1 MAVATSAIV
10 AGTTALVGAGLSFA
24 TASKERKLAEK
35 AQQDAKL
42 AFQKADKM
50 LDVNYMEQLSIN
62 KAPYEAQQEAANV
75 QAAMLIDKA
84 GESDR
89 GVQATAGNIL
99 AKANQANEK
108 VRNQQI
114 KDLERLETAVAKEDA
129 ALAAKKSELQLD
141 VAAGAQG
148 VAQDARLRQT
158 QANQAG
164 IEGLSAGLESFGS
177 EEVVGLFNREP

>member
-1 MAVATSAIV
+1 MAVATAAIV
-10 AGTTALVGAGLSFA
+10 AGTTAVVGAGLSFA

-35 AQQDAKL
+35 AQADAKI
-42 AFQKADKM
+42 AFDKADKM

-75 QAAMLIDKA
+75 QAAQMIDAA

-99 AKANQANEK
+99 AQSNKANEK

-129 ALAAKKSELQLD
+129 SLAAKKSNLQLD

-164 IEGLSAGLESFGS
+164 IEGLGSGLESFGS
-177 EEVVGLFNREP
+177 EEVVGLFTPD

>member
-1 MAVATSAIV
+1 M
-10 AGTTALVGAGLSFA
+10 
-24 TASKERKLAEK
+24 
-35 AQQDAKL
+35 
-42 AFQKADKM
+42 
-50 LDVNYMEQLSIN
+50 
-62 KAPYEAQQEAANV
+62 
-75 QAAMLIDKA
+75 
-84 GESDR
+84 
-89 GVQATAGNIL
+89 
-99 AKANQANEK
+99 
-108 VRNQQI
+108 
-114 KDLERLETAVAKEDA
+114 AKEDA

>member
-10 AGTTALVGAGLSFA
+10 AGTTAVVGAGLSFA

-35 AQQDAKL
+35 AQADAQV
-42 AFQKADKM
+42 AFDKADKM

-75 QAAMLIDKA
+75 QAAQMIDQAA
-84 GESDR
+84 GSER

-99 AKANQANEK
+99 AQSNVTNEK
-108 VRNQQI
+108 IRNKQI
-114 KDLERLETAVAKEDA
+114 KDVEALEKAVATEDA
-129 ALAAKKSELQLD
+129 SLAKSKSDLQLG
-141 VAAGAQG
+141 VAEGAQG

-164 IEGLSAGLESFGS
+164 IQGLGTGLENFGDES
-177 EEVVGLFNREP
+177 VIDLFSYNR